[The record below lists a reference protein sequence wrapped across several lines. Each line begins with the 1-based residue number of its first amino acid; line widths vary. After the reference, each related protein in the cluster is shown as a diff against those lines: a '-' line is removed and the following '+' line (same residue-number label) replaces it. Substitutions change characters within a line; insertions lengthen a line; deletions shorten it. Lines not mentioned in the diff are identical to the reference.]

1 MFCLRLLDQRAQ
13 DDVGEVPGQA
23 GLVFHPGDKTPCEPP
38 PPSSA
43 FPALRRY
50 HKRSVVG
57 QNPPVYFGCSPIWS
71 RPHPCDFVYME
82 RLIVH
87 LIRRYQGSVLKMQCW
102 IQEWR
107 SMGAW
112 GQGGGGGINS
122 DSWDWEYLVCTARAC

>member
-1 MFCLRLLDQRAQ
+1 MMWARCQGRQALCSILVIRLLAS
-13 DDVGEVPGQA
+13 
-23 GLVFHPGDKTPCEPP
+23 HPLHH
-38 PPSSA
+38 PPSLL
-43 FPALRRY
+43 F
-50 HKRSVVG
+50 VVITRDRWLARTHLFILVVAQYG
-57 QNPPVYFGCSPIWS
+57 G

-112 GQGGGGGINS
+112 GQGGVEG
-122 DSWDWEYLVCTARAC
+122 

>member
-1 MFCLRLLDQRAQ
+1 M
-13 DDVGEVPGQA
+13 
-23 GLVFHPGDKTPCEPP
+23 FHPGDKTPCEPP

-71 RPHPCDFVYME
+71 RPHPCDFTVYME

-87 LIRRYQGSVLKMQCW
+87 LISAEDAMLDPGMEKHGSL
-102 IQEWR
+102 
-107 SMGAW
+107 GP
-112 GQGGGGGINS
+112 GGGGGGINS